1 MITTT
6 EGFENYN
13 SLLFR
18 ARNGHPLYCIDWEL
32 YSKKFKNY
40 GNAFIALD
48 IIDGLK
54 FKTTFNYYINRSD
67 RDEYQPKDHNMG
79 PNAMDAGYGYKKWDK
94 TLYVTSENLL
104 TYNKEFGKHAVSALA
119 GYEANYRR
127 LESVL
132 SHFL

>member
-1 MITTT
+1 M
-6 EGFENYN
+6 
-13 SLLFR
+13 LFR

-79 PNAMDAGYGYKKWDK
+79 PNAMDAGYGYKNGIGRFMSQARIY
-94 TLYVTSENLL
+94 LHIIRSLVNM
-104 TYNKEFGKHAVSALA
+104 
-119 GYEANYRR
+119 
-127 LESVL
+127 
-132 SHFL
+132 